1 MCTAKETLV
10 YFEKELEEVMSL
22 ATELKFDSSHALHQH
37 VISLYAS
44 IIEFSSTLK
53 DLYQS
58 GHHSAIPIILRS
70 ILEAF
75 VDLKNL
81 CKDPKYGYSLTINS
95 NKESLKFLKAAKDNQ
110 DVYAELVAHDPDVD
124 QHINDFEKEVNSLKN
139 KGNKGVSIKDK
150 FEKGGMA
157 YEYQIIYSM
166 LCAATHNDIRALR
179 TRHMV
184 INEDSFSLEIF
195 KKEDVDTIYE
205 SFGIA
210 SELLLR
216 ATDEVHGLLNS
227 GMENKLKVLRDD
239 LNKIINNGN

>member
-1 MCTAKETLV
+1 MCTAKEILV

-37 VISLYAS
+37 VISLYGS
-44 IIEFSSTLK
+44 IIEFSSTIK
-53 DLYQS
+53 ELYKS
-58 GHHSAIPIILRS
+58 GHHSAIPVVLRS

-81 CKDPKYGYSLTINS
+81 CQDPKYGYSLTINS

-110 DVYAELVAHDPDVD
+110 HVYAELVARDPDVD
-124 QHINDFEKEVNSLKN
+124 QHINNFEKEINSLRN
-139 KGNKGVSIKDK
+139 KGNKGVSIRCK
-150 FEKGGMA
+150 FEKVGMA
-157 YEYQIIYSM
+157 YEYQTIYSM
-166 LCAATHNDIRALR
+166 LCAATHNDIRALSA
-179 TRHMV
+179 RHMV

-195 KKEDVDTIYE
+195 KKEDFDTIYE

-216 ATDEVHGLLNS
+216 ATYEIHGLLNS
-227 GMENKLKVLRDD
+227 GMENKLKLLRDN
-239 LNKIINNGN
+239 LNKIIEKT